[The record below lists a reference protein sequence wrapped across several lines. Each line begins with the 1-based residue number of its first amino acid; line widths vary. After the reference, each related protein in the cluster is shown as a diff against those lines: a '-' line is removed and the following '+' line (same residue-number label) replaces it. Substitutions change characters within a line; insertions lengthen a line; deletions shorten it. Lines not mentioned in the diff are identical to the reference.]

1 MADTLTLNIQS
12 DAAASLRRA
21 ADEAGESV
29 ETLAARLLEE
39 AAGDLDPAAHSQ
51 LSDEQVEE
59 VRRRMADPGPF
70 ATAKEVETFFARFTR
85 A

>member
-1 MADTLTLNIQS
+1 MADTLTVRIQP

-21 ADEAGESV
+21 ADESGETV
-29 ETLAARLLEE
+29 EALAARLLEE
-39 AAGDLDPAAHSQ
+39 AAGELDPAAHSQ
-51 LSDEQVEE
+51 LTVEQIEE

-70 ATAKEVETFFARFTR
+70 ATAEEVETFFARFTR